1 MIPDKILNVF
11 ISSIKM
17 VCDSIACY
25 CNDPVSD
32 FTRKRKLPVETLIH
46 FIIQMQSKNLNS
58 ELYEYLND
66 IDRKLF
72 PRICKKRFLKPG
84 KIPVEE
90 WNTSCFSC
98 RENGLQ

>member
-11 ISSIKM
+11 ISSIKI
-17 VCDSIACY
+17 VCDNIACY

-46 FIIQMQSKNLNS
+46 FIIQMQSISLNS

-72 PRICKKRFLKPG
+72 PRIA
-84 KIPVEE
+84 
-90 WNTSCFSC
+90 S
-98 RENGLQ
+98 LQ

>member
-11 ISSIKM
+11 ISSIKI
-17 VCDSIACY
+17 VCDNIACY

-46 FIIQMQSKNLNS
+46 FIIQMQSISLNY

-72 PRICKKRFLKPG
+72 PRI
-84 KIPVEE
+84 
-90 WNTSCFSC
+90 SS
-98 RENGLQ
+98 LQ

>member
-11 ISSIKM
+11 ISSIKI
-17 VCDSIACY
+17 VCDNIACY

-46 FIIQMQSKNLNS
+46 FIIQMQSISLNS
-58 ELYEYLND
+58 KLYEYLND

-72 PRICKKRFLKPG
+72 PRI
-84 KIPVEE
+84 
-90 WNTSCFSC
+90 SS
-98 RENGLQ
+98 LQ

>member
-17 VCDSIACY
+17 VCDNIACY
-25 CNDPVSD
+25 CNDPVND

-46 FIIQMQSKNLNS
+46 FIIQMQFISLNS

-72 PRICKKRFLKPG
+72 TRI
-84 KIPVEE
+84 
-90 WNTSCFSC
+90 SS
-98 RENGLQ
+98 LQ

>member
-17 VCDSIACY
+17 VCDNIACY

-46 FIIQMQSKNLNS
+46 FIIQMLSKSLNF

-72 PRICKKRFLKPG
+72 PRIL
-84 KIPVEE
+84 
-90 WNTSCFSC
+90 S
-98 RENGLQ
+98 LQ

>member
-1 MIPDKILNVF
+1 MNPDKILNVF

-17 VCDSIACY
+17 VCDNIACY

-46 FIIQMQSKNLNS
+46 FIIQMQFISLNS

-72 PRICKKRFLKPG
+72 TRI
-84 KIPVEE
+84 
-90 WNTSCFSC
+90 SS
-98 RENGLQ
+98 LQ

>member
-17 VCDSIACY
+17 VCDNTACY

-46 FIIQMQSKNLNS
+46 FIIQMLSKSLNF

-72 PRICKKRFLKPG
+72 PRIL
-84 KIPVEE
+84 
-90 WNTSCFSC
+90 S
-98 RENGLQ
+98 LQ